1 MPIHDQGYQR
11 YQGARFQSGAAWLVI
26 AKAGIRTV
34 LAQRKYIGLMLI
46 AWAPFVVRTVQ
57 AYAASNLPQ
66 AAILALKPET
76 FREFLETQ
84 AIFVFFF
91 TVFVGAGLIAADRR
105 ANALQIYL
113 AKPLSRWE
121 YVAGKGAVLF
131 TLLLAVTFAPAILL
145 LLVQIGFAGNL
156 TFLRAN
162 LYLLPAITLYSL
174 LQVVLASSTMLAL
187 SSLSKSS
194 RFVAVMYAGLIF
206 FTSALFQA
214 VKGITGL
221 SSFAWLSPG
230 DALELVGDAIFRLP
244 PRYDLPVWAA
254 ILVGVLLVAGSALV
268 LERRVRAVEVV
279 S

>member
-11 YQGARFQSGAAWLVI
+11 YQGARFQTGAAWLVI
-26 AKAGIRTV
+26 AKAGIRAV
-34 LAQRKYIGLMLI
+34 LAQRKYIGLMLL

-66 AAILALKPET
+66 AAMLALKPET
-76 FREFLETQ
+76 YREFLGTQ

-121 YVAGKGAVLF
+121 YVAGKAAVLF
-131 TLLLAVTFAPAILL
+131 TLLLAVTFLPAVLL
-145 LLVQIGFAGNL
+145 LLVQIGFAGNVS
-156 TFLRAN
+156 FLRAN

-174 LQVVLASSTMLAL
+174 LQVILASSTMLAL

-214 VKGITGL
+214 VKGVTGT
-221 SSFAWLSPG
+221 SAFAWLSPG
-230 DALELVGDAIFRLP
+230 DALDVVGDAIFRLP
-244 PRYDLPVWAA
+244 LRHELPVW
-254 ILVGVLLVAGSALV
+254 VAMAVVAALV
-268 LERRVRAVEVV
+268 VASGVILERRVRAVEVV

>member
-11 YQGARFQSGAAWLVI
+11 YQGARSQSGAAWQVI
-26 AKAGIRTV
+26 ARAGIRNV
-34 LAQRKYIGLMLI
+34 LVQRKYIGLMLVAWTPFI
-46 AWAPFVVRTVQ
+46 VRTAQAWA
-57 AYAASNLPQ
+57 AANVPQ
-66 AAILALKPET
+66 AALLALKPET

-84 AIFVFFF
+84 AVFVFFF

-105 ANALQIYL
+105 ANALQLYL
-113 AKPLSRWE
+113 AKPLTRWE
-121 YVAGKGAVLF
+121 YVAGKAAVLV
-131 TLLLAVTFAPAILL
+131 TLLLAVTLAPALLL

-162 LYLLPAITLYSL
+162 LHLVPAITLYSVA
-174 LQVVLASSTMLAL
+174 QVALASSTMLAL

-214 VKGITGL
+214 VRGVTGQ

-230 DALELVGDAIFRLP
+230 DALEVLGDAIFRQPL
-244 PRYDLPVWAA
+244 RYDLPLWGAV
-254 ILVGVLLVAGSALV
+254 LVVAGLIAASGIV

>member
-11 YQGARFQSGAAWLVI
+11 YQGARFQTGAAWLVI
-26 AKAGIRTV
+26 ARAGILSV
-34 LAQRKYIGLMLI
+34 LTQRKYLGLMLV
-46 AWAPFVVRTVQ
+46 AWAQFVVRVGQ
-57 AYAASNLPQ
+57 AYFASNIPQ
-66 AAILALKPET
+66 AAILAIKPET
-76 FREFLETQ
+76 FREFLEVQ

-121 YVAGKGAVLF
+121 YVAGKAAVLV
-131 TLLLAVTFAPAILL
+131 TLLLAVTFVPAILL
-145 LLVQIGFAGNL
+145 LLVQIGLAGNL
-156 TFLRAN
+156 SFLSAN

-174 LQVVLASSTMLAL
+174 LQVMLASATMLAL

-194 RFVAVMYAGLIF
+194 RFVAVLYAGLFF
-206 FTSALFQA
+206 FTRALFQA
-214 VKGITGL
+214 VKGVTGQ
-221 SSFAWLSPG
+221 SSFVWLSPG
-230 DALELVGDAIFRLP
+230 DALELVGDAIFRMPL
-244 PRYDLPVWAA
+244 RYDLPAWGA
-254 ILVGVLLVAGSALV
+254 ILVVVLLVAVSALV

>member
-11 YQGARFQSGAAWLVI
+11 YVGARFQTGAAWLVI
-26 AKAGIRTV
+26 ARAGIRTV

-57 AYAASNLPQ
+57 AYAASNIPQ
-66 AAILALKPET
+66 AAILAIKPET

-121 YVAGKGAVLF
+121 YVAGKAAVLF
-131 TLLLAVTFAPAILL
+131 TLLLAVTFVPAILL
-145 LLVQIGFAGNL
+145 LLVQIGFAGNV

-174 LQVVLASSTMLAL
+174 LQVMLASSTMLAL

-214 VKGITGL
+214 VKGITGK

-230 DALELVGDAIFRLP
+230 DSLELVGDAIFRLP
-244 PRYDLPVWAA
+244 ARYELPVWAA
-254 ILVGVLLVAGSALV
+254 IAVVLLLVAGSAFV